1 MEKTVCVYHSID
13 LDGWMS
19 AAIVRYW
26 FEKEHGE
33 NALIFNAP
41 EGKDK
46 VGHRVS
52 SINTLN
58 HNQSL
63 TFMGYNY
70 GDPIPDLSEYDR
82 VIMCDIS
89 FPKDDIVDI
98 IRRIGNHNLIWIDHH
113 ISALRDVL
121 ASNIEEKIDRDGNKY
136 YADTNSVIAGN
147 RATNFAACEL
157 TWQYFFP
164 KPNGADYH
172 SAHIPDSCKGRNI
185 PLPKNEMP
193 EIVRLLGRWD
203 NMINVPITDKDELL
217 NVVEF
222 QYGARVHIHNY
233 EDAYEYLINWIEQ
246 EKNKHVQIGAF
257 KTIRGW
263 NQISIDIFQTGRV
276 VCKYHFKKD
285 EKHYTI

>member
-1 MEKTVCVYHSID
+1 MKKTVCVYHSID

-33 NALIFNAP
+33 NALIFNTS

-52 SINTLN
+52 SIYTLN
-58 HNQSL
+58 TFQSL

-89 FPKDDIVDI
+89 FPIDI
-98 IRRIGNHNLIWIDHH
+98 IIDLHQKLKDNFIIIDHH
-113 ISALRDVL
+113 KSF
-121 ASNIEEKIDRDGNKY
+121 IESIRKGLCLEGILNWD
-136 YADTNSVIAGN
+136 
-147 RATNFAACEL
+147 FAACEL
-157 TWQYFFP
+157 TWKYFMSNPIEKF
-164 KPNGADYH
+164 
-172 SAHIPDSCKGRNI
+172 SEIEEQES
-185 PLPKNEMP
+185 MP

-217 NVVEF
+217 NVIEF
-222 QYGARVHIHNY
+222 QYGAKIHIHNY

-246 EKNKHVQIGAF
+246 EKNKHVKIGSF
-257 KTIRGW
+257 KTMRGW
-263 NQISIDIFQTGRV
+263 NQISIDIFQTGRDIR
-276 VCKYHFKKD
+276 KYFRKKD
-285 EKHYTI
+285 KDIIQYNLLTDKMLDDLIDELIKDIQDDKAL